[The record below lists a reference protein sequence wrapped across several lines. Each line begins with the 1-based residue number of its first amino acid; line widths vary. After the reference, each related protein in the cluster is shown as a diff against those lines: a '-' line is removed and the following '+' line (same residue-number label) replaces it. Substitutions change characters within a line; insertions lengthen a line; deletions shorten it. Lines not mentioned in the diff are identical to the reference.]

1 MKVKKLVSL
10 VTSIVICLSC
20 AFCAHAEVW
29 SVEEWIQFIKKNHR
43 DIRPANKDY
52 VCWLCVVNYTFL
64 AEYSLK
70 LRIGALPVDPLEGL
84 PERLRKSIDVQLR
97 QAKELS
103 KENYGEWLYNLS
115 VLRIAF
121 ECLWRQIVFDEC
133 TITLMDGDYELYA
146 SPPNA
151 EHFKSFAEEKACKEG
166 VPDKE
171 EILCKCLALD
181 GYIRCLSAL
190 RYGLDVK
197 SLATLGEK
205 DIGIIRV
212 ELEEA
217 KNYFKDDEK
226 SLMAALRTMRDKYW
240 LIFSTAGDTV

>member
-10 VTSIVICLSC
+10 GISIVMCLSC
-20 AFCAHAEVW
+20 SLCAHAEVW
-29 SVEEWIQFIKKNHR
+29 RLEDCVNTIKSNHR
-43 DIRPANKDY
+43 GIVANREQ
-52 VCWLCVVNYTFL
+52 F
-64 AEYSLK
+64 YSFCS
-70 LRIGALPVDPLEGL
+70 
-84 PERLRKSIDVQLR
+84 SIDVLLAQYLKKRRVNPSAKLSIVLLR
-97 QAKELS
+97 GIGAELREAKELS